1 MFAALG
7 AFVFRWRWLV
17 LAGSS
22 VFLAAALVMLL
33 HGGDLAAGEI
43 YGLEAGRAQAIADGV
58 TGFPADTTFL
68 AVFRDPSRSA
78 DGTSPAS
85 PGRGQNLDDPGFA
98 AAMQEAL
105 EPLYDDPRVAG
116 VLAPQSL
123 PPAFGARMID
133 APRGTAYALVTM
145 KGSFQRALKS
155 YRGVREH
162 LKSPSLEIAC
172 TGRVP
177 YMFDLDE
184 TLEHDLLRAELISLP
199 LALFVLLLVFRTAV
213 AATLPVGVGGLAVV
227 GGIAAVMVLSH
238 VTEIA
243 QYTVNVCSLIGLGVA
258 IDYSLFMVSRYRE
271 ELAAGQRREAAL
283 VRAVDR
289 AGRVVT
295 FSGIAVAAG
304 LAGLLFFEGS
314 YLRSMGLGGVL
325 VVALA
330 VVFALTFLPALLAV
344 LGDAIHA
351 GRLPLP
357 LPSTGRFWHTAAT
370 GVMKRPLVFLLPTLG
385 TLLVMGVPFLH
396 LRLATADVR
405 VLSSASEARRAYDT
419 LRAHFPDMAGNRI
432 TLAVSFPG
440 PPVMR
445 SDRVA
450 AIEALTRRIESLPHV
465 VHVESPLREPL
476 PVGADAL
483 VLYVITDTASDSERS
498 RDVVR
503 ALRADPFVADGS
515 LSVGGETAKDIDTTA
530 YVLARAPRAVALVVG
545 AMTVV
550 LFLLLGSVV
559 LPIKAVIMNFVSIAG
574 SFGALVWVFQDGHLF
589 VREPRPVE
597 PSLPILLFCVLFGLS
612 MDYEVLMLSRMK
624 ESYARTGDNTAA
636 VAEGLEKTAG
646 LITSAA
652 AIMVSVFGA
661 FALASVVLVQAVG
674 FGMSLAVA
682 LDATLVRVLLVP
694 STMRLFGHLN
704 WWAPGPLLRVRTVL
718 GLDVEH

>member
-17 LAGSS
+17 LAGSG
-22 VFLAAALVMLL
+22 VFLSAALVMLFL
-33 HGGDLAAGEI
+33 GGDLAAGEI
-43 YGLEAGRAQAIADGV
+43 YGLEAGRAQGIADGV
-58 TGFPADTTFL
+58 TGFPADTTFF
-68 AVFRDPSRSA
+68 AVFHDRAR
-78 DGTSPAS
+78 
-85 PGRGQNLDDPGFA
+85 RGDDPGFA

-105 EPLYDDPRVAG
+105 EPLYGDPRVAG
-116 VLAPQSL
+116 VLAPQTL
-123 PPAFGARMID
+123 PPSFAATMID
-133 APRGTAYALVTM
+133 APGGAAYAFVTM
-145 KGSFQRALKS
+145 RGSFQQALKA
-155 YRGVREH
+155 YPGVRAH
-162 LKSPSLEIAC
+162 LESPSLEIAC

-177 YMFDLDE
+177 YMHDLDE

-199 LALFVLLLVFRTAV
+199 LALLVLLLVFRTAV
-213 AATLPVGVGGLAVV
+213 AATLPVGVGGLAVA

-238 VTEIA
+238 FTEIA

-271 ELAAGQRREAAL
+271 ELAAGHERQAAL
-283 VRAVDR
+283 VHAMDR
-289 AGRVVT
+289 AGRVIA
-295 FSGIAVAAG
+295 FSGMAVAAG

-314 YLRSMGLGGVL
+314 YLRSMGLGGVV

-351 GRLPLP
+351 GTLPLP
-357 LPSTGRFWHTAAT
+357 LPRTGRFWQTAAT
-370 GVMKRPLVFLLPTLG
+370 RVMQRPLLFLLPTLG
-385 TLLVMGVPFLH
+385 VLLVMGVPFLH
-396 LRLATADVR
+396 IRLATADVR
-405 VLSSASEARRAYDT
+405 VLGSAAEARRAYDA

-432 TLAVSFPG
+432 TLAVSFPA
-440 PPVMR
+440 PPVTR
-445 SDRVA
+445 PDRITAVD
-450 AIEALTRRIESLPHV
+450 ALTRRVESLPHV
-465 VHVESPLREPL
+465 VHVESPLRGAPL

-483 VLYVITDTASDSERS
+483 VLYAITDTASDSETS

-503 ALRADPFVADGS
+503 ALRADPVVGDGS

-530 YVLARAPRAVALVVG
+530 YVVARAPRAMALVVG
-545 AMTVV
+545 AMTLV

-636 VAEGLEKTAG
+636 VADGLEKSAG

-682 LDATLVRVLLVP
+682 IDATLVRVLLVP

-704 WWAPGPLLRVRTVL
+704 WWAPGPLLRARRVL